1 MSDANVLLPLEESS
15 GVCFL
20 VLLWGFFLFLFCVSV
35 INSLCNLL
43 V

>member
-20 VLLWGFFLFLFCVSV
+20 VLLWGFCLFLFCVSV
-35 INSLCNLL
+35 INSLCNVL